1 MMAPSSPAKITENVT
16 IMDVDHPGADGLGDR
31 GAERE
36 RRDEIEERRPDDG
49 LARREHARRHHR
61 RNRIGGVVKTVDVVE
76 DQGDRD
82 EADDDPE
89 HRRAIRV

>member
-1 MMAPSSPAKITENVT
+1 MSIIPAPTVLATAVPN
-16 IMDVDHPGADGLGDR
+16 G
-31 GAERE
+31 E
-36 RRDEIEERRPDDG
+36 RRHEIEERRPDDG
-49 LARREHARRHHR
+49 LARRQHARRHHG

-89 HRRAIRV
+89 HRRAIRA